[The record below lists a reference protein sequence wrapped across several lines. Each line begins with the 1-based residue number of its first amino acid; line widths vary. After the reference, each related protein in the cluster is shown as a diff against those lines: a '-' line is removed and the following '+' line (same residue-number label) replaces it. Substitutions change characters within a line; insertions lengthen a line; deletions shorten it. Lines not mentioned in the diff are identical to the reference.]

1 MTHNEKFIQGLKDMG
16 LFVRDYDGHCEDRLV
31 KAARELH
38 SELCN
43 LDGHNIK
50 TWKDLTVFDLVNAYA
65 ESSHGLRV
73 IRTDE

>member
-16 LFVRDYDGHCEDRLV
+16 LFVRDYDGFCEDRLV
-31 KAARELH
+31 KAASELH

-43 LDGHNIK
+43 LDGRNIK
-50 TWKDLTVFDLVNAYA
+50 TWENLTVFDFVNAYA
-65 ESSHGLRV
+65 ESSGGLRV

>member
-1 MTHNEKFIQGLKDMG
+1 MTHNDKFIQGLKDIG

-31 KAARELH
+31 KAARALH

-43 LDGHNIK
+43 LDAYNIK
-50 TWKDLTVFDLVNAYA
+50 TWKDLTVFDFVNAYA
-65 ESSHGLRV
+65 ESSDGLRV